1 MPETSPRPEPPAAPS
16 PPPAF
21 PPPPP
26 GGLVWPAL
34 TGSPLLWSEAHRV
47 RLGLV
52 RQTFGAARAEG
63 WAPRVI
69 PYATGREGRPDG
81 ELLLLA
87 EHAFALGWLC
97 GAAHWDEGGP
107 LGRRAG
113 WGEVTTALRRGEA
126 HAVLTYDERAL
137 STQAVVYRDWVRMAT
152 DRLWLLLHVRPL
164 FTLRRAAPATGSPAC
179 AFEGDRP

>member
-1 MPETSPRPEPPAAPS
+1 MPDSSPRHESAAPS
-16 PPPAF
+16 PVAF
-21 PPPPP
+21 TPP
-26 GGLVWPAL
+26 GGIVWPEL

-52 RQTFGAARAEG
+52 RQTFGVARAEG

-81 ELLLLA
+81 ELLVLA

-97 GAAHWDEGGP
+97 GAARWDEGGP
-107 LGRRAG
+107 LGRRVG

-179 AFEGDRP
+179 AFEGGRP